1 MFKAR
6 QMMLDNELRHLVV
19 TNSGKQIG
27 IVTSKEI
34 FGK

>member
-1 MFKAR
+1 
-6 QMMLDNELRHLVV
+6 MLDNELRHLVV